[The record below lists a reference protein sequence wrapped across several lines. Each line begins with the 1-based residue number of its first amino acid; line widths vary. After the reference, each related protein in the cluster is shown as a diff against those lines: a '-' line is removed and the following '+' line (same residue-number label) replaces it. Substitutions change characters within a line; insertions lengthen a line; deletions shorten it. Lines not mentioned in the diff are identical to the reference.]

1 MKRLLALLTI
11 LLMIFSVSSALAWE
25 VSPEMEALAA
35 ERFPG
40 YAVLDGLAGGDHVA
54 LLLTSPE
61 GETRLGFCDAA
72 SAGLTQ
78 PLPEELFRIAD
89 AHLFANAAVL
99 LAEDYEGTV
108 YLVCCDRVGSGWAAT
123 ISTPLPEGTT
133 LLSIH
138 VEEGCS
144 QLSLPL
150 RAGDPL
156 TAEVRLTD
164 GAWQLTGLM
173 CPTLWLDFRANGI
186 LGPECA
192 WYGDVAFDG
201 DITRLDWTALPTDE
215 AAVLALPDTTRW
227 RFLAGDTP
235 ALREGTQAMDFY
247 RMGTPVRLLEEPAGE
262 TVLVAVFGGEVR
274 IRVPVAALTDAA
286 DQFAVD
292 EFGIHYNPTRRG
304 FPSIEI
310 TPEAA
315 IPLYDAPD
323 GEPIHTLAA
332 GELHEI
338 GFHADCA
345 GEGWFHVEALWSDVD
360 GYLRAADLPADE
372 PIVQAGLLLPD
383 YAFHAGDSYDGYCS
397 FLMTNPA
404 GERVFVG
411 GVYMDGGWVFTEST
425 PLPEGSVMDSYH
437 SGSGSFILEFP
448 HPEGEMSRWFE
459 GEPVWITVVAYP
471 QEDGRWMVE
480 TIHNENEEAFHFERI
495 EAPGIHITLTGMLW
509 GTVTLERDMRHIDWS
524 TLPLCLEEALPY
536 LAEDMGV
543 IGVDRLP
550 LYSDASASRI
560 LISYRYATPV
570 TVLAREGSMAQVR
583 IADSDVTGWVDVNAL
598 LLGAAQLIP
607 DREDPD
613 WLATPA
619 YYADTILVPA
629 GTAYYDAPEGNILG
643 TTRHRTNFTIIA
655 QYGSWYH
662 VCWPESQESCYV
674 RVTDGTLND

>member
-1 MKRLLALLTI
+1 MMKRWLPLLI
-11 LLMIFSVSSALAWE
+11 
-25 VSPEMEALAA
+25 
-35 ERFPG
+35 
-40 YAVLDGLAGGDHVA
+40 A
-54 LLLTSPE
+54 LLLCTAALAEPDALPVPADCVLLEGWTGEATAMYRMSSPE
-61 GETRLGFCDAA
+61 GECVLAFFARTADG
-72 SAGLTQ
+72 GWTLT
-78 PLPEELFRIAD
+78 
-89 AHLFANAAVL
+89 
-99 LAEDYEGTV
+99 T
-108 YLVCCDRVGSGWAAT
+108 
-123 ISTPLPEGTT
+123 STPLPEGTT
-133 LLSIH
+133 LLTKYA
-138 VEEGCS
+138 EEGCI
-144 QLSLPL
+144 QLELPL
-150 RAGDPL
+150 NGSDPL
-156 TAEVRLTD
+156 TAVVRLTD
-164 GAWQLTGLM
+164 GTWQLTGMM

-201 DITRLDWTALPTDE
+201 DITRLDWASLPTDE
-215 AAVLALPDTTRW
+215 AAVLALLDTTRW
-227 RFLAGDTP
+227 RYLAEDTHV
-235 ALREGTQAMDFY
+235 LREGTEAVDLY

-262 TVLVAVFGGEVR
+262 TVLAAVFGGDVC
-274 IRVPVAALTDAA
+274 IRVPVSALTGAES
-286 DQFAVD
+286 QVAVD
-292 EFGIHYNPTRRG
+292 EFGIYYNPTRRE

-315 IPLYDAPD
+315 IPLYDAPN

-345 GEGWFHVEALWSDVD
+345 EEGWFHVEALFSDVD
-360 GYLRAADLPADE
+360 GYLRADDLPADE

-383 YAFHAGDSYDGYCS
+383 YAFHAGDAYGGYCS

-425 PLPEGSVMDSYH
+425 PLPEGSVMDSFH

-448 HPEGEMSRWFE
+448 HPEGEMSRWFA
-459 GEPVWITVVAYP
+459 GEPAWITVVAYP

-480 TIHNENEEAFHFERI
+480 TIRNENEEAFHFDHI
-495 EAPGIHITLTGMLW
+495 GAPGIYITMTGMLW
-509 GTVTLERDMRHIDWS
+509 GTVTLERDMRYIDWS
-524 TLPLCLEEALPY
+524 TFPLCLEEALPC

-570 TVLAREGSMAQVR
+570 TVLAREGGMAQVR
-583 IADSDVTGWVDVNAL
+583 IADSEVTGWVDANAL
-598 LLGAAQLIP
+598 LLGRAQLIP

-613 WLATPA
+613 WLATPE
-619 YYADTILVPA
+619 YYADTILVPE
-629 GTAYYDAPEGNILG
+629 GTAYYDAPAGEPLGVTGN
-643 TTRHRTNFTIIA
+643 RTDFTIMA

-662 VCWPESQESCYV
+662 VCWGESMESCYV
-674 RVTDGTLND
+674 CAADGTISD